1 MSEQTG
7 GTSVPSQQTTSTVAD
22 TSNAELSA
30 NTATD
35 TEAVAPA
42 VEAEIKKYLNKIK
55 IKVDGEESEE
65 ELPFDVEE
73 GDEATIKYLQKQAQ
87 LAKMSQKRAQEAAQ
101 TRNHLMSIIE
111 QLKTNP
117 RKILSDPNIGVDI
130 KKLAADIINE
140 EIERSQLTPEQ
151 LKIKEMEDELTRIK
165 AEREEQE
172 ETRRQEEFGRLQ
184 EQEYDRYDML
194 FTKALEG
201 SDLPK
206 SPYVVKK
213 MADYMLLGIQNGY
226 DVTPEMILPLV
237 REEIHGD
244 IKGMFGAMPDEVL
257 ENFVD
262 KQTYDRIRKR
272 NLAKVKDKPPVP
284 VNRSLTDVVKPDKNS
299 KNDVAKK
306 SYKEFFKLT

>member
-7 GTSVPSQQTTSTVAD
+7 A
-22 TSNAELSA
+22 
-30 NTATD
+30 
-35 TEAVAPA
+35 APA
-42 VEAEIKKYLNKIK
+42 AVTSASESGSESSESQSEVSGETPVEVPTTEAEIKKYLNKIK

-117 RKILSDPNIGVDI
+117 RKVLSDPNIGIDV
-130 KKLAADIINE
+130 KQLAADIINE

-151 LKIKEMEDELTRIK
+151 LKIKEMEDELSRIK

-172 ETRRQEEFGRLQ
+172 EARRQEEFSRLQ
-184 EQEYDRYDML
+184 EQEFDRYDML

-237 REEIHGD
+237 RDEIHGD

-272 NLAKVKDKPPVP
+272 NLSKIKEKPPVP
-284 VNRSLTDVVKPDKNS
+284 MTKSVTDVVKPSKDS
-299 KNDVAKK
+299 KNGKDKK
-306 SYKEFFKLT
+306 SYREFFKM